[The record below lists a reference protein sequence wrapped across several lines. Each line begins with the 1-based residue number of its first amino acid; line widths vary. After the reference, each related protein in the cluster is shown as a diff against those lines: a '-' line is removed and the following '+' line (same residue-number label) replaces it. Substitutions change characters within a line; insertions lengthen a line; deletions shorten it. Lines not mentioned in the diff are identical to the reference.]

1 VRALLD
7 LLAVVSMTDAPIR
20 ALEREILDDIPLAR
34 AMQLQIAAYG
44 PNGLTLLAP
53 LAPNIN
59 DKGCAFGGSLASLL
73 TLSCWALVVLRLRAI
88 GEDCDVYVQDSQLR
102 YLAPVWGEIRAESRI
117 AEGESWDAFFAMIG
131 ARGKGRLRILASVSD
146 ASGKP
151 ATTLEARF
159 VALRREAKSSAA

>member
-1 VRALLD
+1 MTQAL
-7 LLAVVSMTDAPIR
+7 IH
-20 ALEREILDDIPLAR
+20 ALEREILADIPLAQ
-34 AMQLQIAAYG
+34 AMQLRIAACQ
-44 PNGLTLLAP
+44 PDGLVLHAP

-73 TLSCWALVVLRLRAI
+73 TLSCWALIVLRLRAA

-102 YLAPVWGEIRAESRI
+102 YLAPVWGEIHAASRL
-117 AEGESWDAFFAMIG
+117 AEGEAWDPFFAMLN
-131 ARGKGRLRILASVSD
+131 ARGKGRLRVTASVAD
-146 ASGKP
+146 ADGRP

>member
-1 VRALLD
+1 
-7 LLAVVSMTDAPIR
+7 MTDTLIR

-34 AMQLQIAAYG
+34 AMQLRIAAHA
-44 PNGLTLLAP
+44 PDRLAMSAP

-73 TLSCWALVVLRLRAI
+73 TLSCWALVVLRLRAA

-102 YLAPVWGEIRAESRI
+102 YLAPVWGELRAESQL
-117 AEGESWDAFFAMIG
+117 ANGENWDDFFAMLG
-131 ARGKGRLRILASVSD
+131 ARGKGRLRVVATVAD
-146 ASGKP
+146 EAGKP
-151 ATTLEARF
+151 ATTLDARF